1 MLLILNNLLK
11 RLVPVPDIGVGKAFD
26 ADPVEAAEGAEVEK
40 EAGIKKELLERSWK
54 GVVLRN
60 PVAGVEIEYSVHVN
74 HHLY

>member
-40 EAGIKKELLERSWK
+40 EAGIKKELLERS
-54 GVVLRN
+54 
-60 PVAGVEIEYSVHVN
+60 
-74 HHLY
+74 